1 MNELMPL
8 TGLSS
13 IEQPGF
19 KIPLKDGSLFP
30 LPDNELQMLKMAYPK
45 INVDDEL
52 GKMIA
57 WAVCNPSQRKTKRGI
72 LRFVNGWL
80 NRAKPAQAQAATTTQ
95 KEYAASTTIQERVTD
110 LSWAD
115 GL

>member
-1 MNELMPL
+1 MNELTTTMHDL
-8 TGLSS
+8 AVQ
-13 IEQPGF
+13 EPGF
-19 KIPLKDGSLFP
+19 KIPLKDGTLFD
-30 LPDNELQMLKMAYPK
+30 LPNEKLDMYKLAYPN
-45 INVDDEL
+45 INVDSEV

-57 WAVCNPSQRKTKRGI
+57 WLESNPVQGKTKRGI

-80 NRAKPAQAQAATTTQ
+80 NRAKPSQAQSQGTTQ
-95 KEYAASTTIQERVTD
+95 KEYAAGTTIQERVTD

>member
-1 MNELMPL
+1 MNQLVTVDQTPHF
-8 TGLSS
+8 
-13 IEQPGF
+13 Q
-19 KIPLKDGSLFP
+19 IPLKDGSLYP
-30 LPDNELQMLKMAYPK
+30 LPDNELIVLKSAYPG
-45 INVDDEL
+45 IQVEGEI

-57 WAVCNPSQRKTKRGI
+57 WCVCNPAQRKTKRGI

-80 NRAKPAQAQAATTTQ
+80 NRAKPSQAPSVTTTQ
-95 KEYAASTTIQERVTD
+95 KEYAASTTMAERVSD